1 MISKGIGG
9 RILKDYQTENIRN
22 ICLGAHSGAGKTSL
36 AESLVFGMGVTNRLG
51 TIENGTTVSDY
62 NEDEIE
68 RQISISSSLL
78 HGEWN
83 SCKVNLIDTPGY
95 SDFFGEVVGGL
106 NASDAVMVLVS
117 ATGGVEVGTELVWNK
132 AESLNLPR
140 FIVINKLDRE
150 NINFDDVIS
159 SLHDTFGRK
168 VVLTQFPVNAGP
180 GFNGIVDLI
189 KKKYLKFSTD
199 GSGKFTEEAIPADLE
214 DKTEELYLQLI
225 ESVAES
231 DESLMEKYLD
241 AGELTEEEFRKGL
254 HTAILANEIYPVF
267 CSSATLNIGVRRLL
281 DVIVNFFPSPAEMHP
296 SKGTDGS
303 GNEITRKFDDGEP
316 LAAKVFKTVS
326 EAHVGELSYFKIV
339 SGVMKTGL
347 DLTNSTQGKA
357 ERIGQLFVLNGK
369 NKTNVESLHAGDVGA
384 VVKLKATHTGD
395 TLCDKS
401 KSITFPKIDFPEP
414 IIRTAII
421 PKAKGDEEK
430 ISVGLHN
437 LHEED
442 PTFIAK
448 FDPELRQT
456 IVSGQGE
463 LHLVIILKRLKQKYN
478 VEVDEEEPKIPYR
491 EAIKGKAEAQGKY
504 KKQSGGRGQYG
515 DCHLRLEPV
524 PRGTQFEFVDA
535 IVGGV
540 IPGKFIPAV
549 EKGVVERMEKGVIAG
564 YPVIDVRVTCFDGSY
579 HNVDSSEMAFK
590 VAASMGFQKAF
601 NDAKPVLLEPV
612 YDITIKVPEEY
623 MGDVMG
629 DVSGRRGKIM
639 GMDSEG
645 KFQVIRARIPLA
657 ELYKYSTNLRS
668 MTQGRGIHSR
678 KFAKY
683 EEVPS
688 EIAQKVI
695 EQAKKDKEEDE

>member
-1 MISKGIGG
+1 M
-9 RILKDYQTENIRN
+9 KDYKTESIRT
-22 ICLGAHSGAGKTSL
+22 ICMGAHSGAGKTSL
-36 AESLVFGMGVTNRLG
+36 AEALVFDMGITNRLG
-51 TIENGTTVSDY
+51 AIESGTTVSDY

-68 RQISISSSLL
+68 RQISISSALL

-83 SCKVNLIDTPGY
+83 NCKVNLIDTPGY
-95 SDFFGEVVGGL
+95 TDFFGEVVGGL
-106 NASDAVMVLVS
+106 NAADAAMVIVS

-132 AESLNLPR
+132 AVELNLPR

-150 NINFDDVIS
+150 NIDFDEIIS
-159 SLHDTFGRK
+159 SLTDTFGRK

-189 KKKYLKFSTD
+189 KKKYLKFSTE
-199 GSGKFTEEAIPADLE
+199 GSGTYTEEAIPANLE
-214 DKTEELYLQLI
+214 DKTEEMVMQLI

-231 DESLMEKYLD
+231 DESLMEKYLE

-254 HTAILANEIYPVF
+254 HTAIMADEIYPVF
-267 CSSATLNIGVRRLL
+267 CTAAVSNIGVKRIL
-281 DVIVNFFPSPAEMHP
+281 DVIVNFLPSPAEMP
-296 SKGTDGS
+296 PVKGTDKS
-303 GNEITRKFDDGEP
+303 DNEIERKSDDGEP
-316 LAAKVFKTVS
+316 ASVKIFKTVS

-339 SGVMKTGL
+339 SGSLKTGL
-347 DLTNSTQGKA
+347 DLINITQEKA

-369 NKTNVESLHAGDVGA
+369 NKTNVDVLHAGDIGA
-384 VVKLKATHTGD
+384 VVKLKSTHTGD
-395 TLCDKS
+395 TLCDKT
-401 KSITFPKIDFPEP
+401 KTIKYPKIAFPEP

-430 ISVGLHN
+430 ISVGLHS

-442 PTFIAK
+442 PTFISK

-456 IVSGQGE
+456 IISGQGE

-478 VEVDEEEPKIPYR
+478 VEVDEEEPRIPYR
-491 EAIKGKAEAQGKY
+491 EAIKGKAEAQGKF
-504 KKQSGGRGQYG
+504 KKQSGGKGQYG
-515 DCHLRLEPV
+515 DCHLRLEPL
-524 PRGTQFEFVDA
+524 PRGKQFEFVDA

-549 EKGVVERMEKGVIAG
+549 EKGVIERMEKGVIAG
-564 YPVIDVRVTCFDGSY
+564 YPVIDVKVTCFYGSY

-601 NDAKPVLLEPV
+601 NDAKPVLLEPL
-612 YDITIKVPEEY
+612 YDITIRVPEEY

-629 DVSGRRGKIM
+629 DVSSRRGKIM

-645 KFQVIRARIPLA
+645 KFQIIRSQIPLA
-657 ELYKYSTNLRS
+657 ELYKYSTTLRS
-668 MTQGRGIHSR
+668 MTQGRGIHTRS
-678 KFAKY
+678 FAKY

-688 EIAQKVI
+688 EFAQKII
-695 EQAKKDKEEDE
+695 EQTKKDKEEE